1 MLNPQ
6 ICPEEPSQQRI
17 SHSEVPGGTRLPSP
31 TTILH
36 ILNTTYGPES
46 IAKAREEPEG
56 DFFFT
61 RESSNT
67 LTTKHANIFHHDIPV
82 TSYRSSHV
90 EYLIYPSKCY
100 WWHR

>member
-46 IAKAREEPEG
+46 IAKAREVPEG
-56 DFFFT
+56 DY
-61 RESSNT
+61 NT
-67 LTTKHANIFHHDIPV
+67 
-82 TSYRSSHV
+82 
-90 EYLIYPSKCY
+90 SKNK
-100 WWHR
+100 

>member
-56 DFFFT
+56 DFFLH
-61 RESSNT
+61 ESRQTPSPLNMQ
-67 LTTKHANIFHHDIPV
+67 IYSIM
-82 TSYRSSHV
+82 TSQ
-90 EYLIYPSKCY
+90 
-100 WWHR
+100 